1 MRLLLS
7 SRKLGPT
14 LWIWIEENKDI
25 EKRFFEILNLDLLDK
40 IFWNLNFFQKLI
52 TLKLTQDHIERY
64 FIDKFSS
71 LTLHFLS
78 MHHKIFTCSLR
89 STWMEEINQKRRF

>member
-14 LWIWIEENKDI
+14 FWIWIEESKDL

-40 IFWNLNFFQKLI
+40 VFWNLNFF
-52 TLKLTQDHIERY
+52 
-64 FIDKFSS
+64 
-71 LTLHFLS
+71 
-78 MHHKIFTCSLR
+78 
-89 STWMEEINQKRRF
+89 

>member
-14 LWIWIEENKDI
+14 LWIWIEENKDL
-25 EKRFFEILNLDLLDK
+25 EKRFFKILNLDLLDK
-40 IFWNLNFFQKLI
+40 IFWNLNFFRKLV
-52 TLKLTQDHIERY
+52 TLKLDQDHIERY
-64 FIDKFSS
+64 SIDIFYS

-78 MHHKIFTCSLR
+78 MHRKIFT
-89 STWMEEINQKRRF
+89 

>member
-7 SRKLGPT
+7 SRKLVPT
-14 LWIWIEENKDI
+14 IWIWIEENKDL
-25 EKRFFEILNLDLLDK
+25 EKRSFEILNLDLFDK
-40 IFWNLNFFQKLI
+40 VFWNLNFFRKLI
-52 TLKLTQDHIERY
+52 TLKLAQDHIESY

-78 MHHKIFTCSLR
+78 MHHKIFA
-89 STWMEEINQKRRF
+89 

>member
-14 LWIWIEENKDI
+14 LRVWIEDNKDL
-25 EKRFFEILNLDLLDK
+25 EKRFFKILNLDLLDK
-40 IFWNLNFFQKLI
+40 VFWNLNFFQKLI
-52 TLKLTQDHIERY
+52 TLKLAQDHIERY

-78 MHHKIFTCSLR
+78 MHRKSSHDHLDQGR
-89 STWMEEINQKRRF
+89 

>member
-14 LWIWIEENKDI
+14 LWIWIEENKDL

-40 IFWNLNFFQKLI
+40 IFWNLNFF
-52 TLKLTQDHIERY
+52 
-64 FIDKFSS
+64 
-71 LTLHFLS
+71 
-78 MHHKIFTCSLR
+78 
-89 STWMEEINQKRRF
+89 

>member
-14 LWIWIEENKDI
+14 LWIWIEENKDL

-40 IFWNLNFFQKLI
+40 VFWNLNFFRKWI
-52 TLKLTQDHIERY
+52 ALKLAHDHIERY

-78 MHHKIFTCSLR
+78 MHHKIFT
-89 STWMEEINQKRRF
+89 